1 MYIYIHNNQYIYRY
15 VYVYIYV
22 HILCISDIPRYFQP
36 RPEADV
42 SCAGLTAAVGGGLPR
57 GCWTSSN
64 LGDSENQ
71 KDFKRTSRSPD
82 ISQLSRCVSATGRA
96 TEMRRVLEEAGFHP
110 SSQIVVEKVLD
121 FLRVNT
127 SVYIV

>member
-1 MYIYIHNNQYIYRY
+1 M
-15 VYVYIYV
+15 
-22 HILCISDIPRYFQP
+22 
-36 RPEADV
+36 
-42 SCAGLTAAVGGGLPR
+42 PR

-110 SSQIVVEKVLD
+110 KFAD
-121 FLRVNT
+121 CGRK
-127 SVYIV
+127 SVRFFESEHKCVYSLK